1 MSRWLLKLEKN
12 SIFLYFVKLTNG
24 FNNKVNYSCSNDDDD
39 EFELIQNWI
48 SKQTMYMA
56 GYKMYE

>member
-39 EFELIQNWI
+39 EFELIQN
-48 SKQTMYMA
+48 
-56 GYKMYE
+56 